1 MLDLF
6 DVLNRLTSSCL
17 FTGVFGGE
25 TVYRKLTATL
35 FSDVV
40 YDCGMSAP
48 MFPNPAVIVNVLSA
62 LVKCEIGSPSVCGFR
77 SILSGVLLDYCGEVF
92 CELLIFPS

>member
-62 LVKCEIGSPSVCGFR
+62 LVKYEIGSPSVCGFR

-92 CELLIFPS
+92 CELLILPS